1 MKARHQAGCDEITFY
16 FTDEIDLRPFNTT
29 KSDRKRGIFKIP
41 KSSDKKFN
49 YTLWSKFYA
58 EKLNENEREKTQ
70 VEKILGSDTIS
81 MNDFE
86 LLKLIGSGGFGKVFL
101 VAKKNT
107 QELFALKVI
116 PKTVVIKKNSFEQ
129 VLREKQILYEA
140 KHPFLVGLNYAFMTS
155 AKLCLVMPFE
165 E

>member
-1 MKARHQAGCDEITFY
+1 MV
-16 FTDEIDLRPFNTT
+16 
-29 KSDRKRGIFKIP
+29 
-41 KSSDKKFN
+41 
-49 YTLWSKFYA
+49 
-58 EKLNENEREKTQ
+58 KTQ

-116 PKTVVIKKNSFEQ
+116 TKTVVIKKNSFEQ